1 MARRSHTARLRRGVL
16 AAARKVGLEDHVK
29 SVRAIADPG
38 LRRDL
43 RDHAAARLV
52 IAMTLPPDGD
62 AIDVG
67 AHEGDVL
74 EVMQRVAPV
83 GRMLAYEPIPEL
95 HGGLVARFPRA
106 EVRRAAL
113 SDEAGTSEFV
123 HVIDAPGFSG
133 LRERS
138 YPGDPERRTIE
149 VRTERLDDSLPEG
162 FRPRLIKVDVEGAEL
177 QVLRGAAEVLERHRP
192 VVLFEHGEGAADHY
206 GARSSGEL
214 HDLLVGHAGLRI
226 FDLAGEGP
234 FSRAQFEELF
244 TAPVWNYVAR

>member
-1 MARRSHTARLRRGVL
+1 M
-16 AAARKVGLEDHVK
+16 EDHLK

-67 AHEGDVL
+67 AHAGDVL
-74 EVMQRVAPV
+74 AVMQRVAPL

-95 HGGLVARFPRA
+95 HAGLVASFPRA

-123 HVIDAPGFSG
+123 HVVGAPGFSG

-138 YPGDPERRTIE
+138 YPGDPERHTIE
-149 VRTERLDDSLPEG
+149 VRTERLDDALPEG
-162 FRPRLIKVDVEGAEL
+162 FHPRLIKVDVEGAEL
-177 QVLRGAAEVLERHRP
+177 QVLRGAAEVLERYRP
-192 VVLFEHGEGAADHY
+192 AVLFEHGEGAADRY
-206 GARSSGEL
+206 GAGSSGEL

-234 FSRAQFEELF
+234 FSRAQFEDLF
-244 TAPVWNYVAR
+244 TAPVWNFVAR